1 MMTPLTEMTLAH
13 LSTLSNM
20 ISDED
25 DRAPKQVVQTF
36 IYLYAYLQQ
45 EGWTNEQISKAI
57 ESSAPR
63 SKARK
68 KFLPFRRRQK

>member
-25 DRAPKQVVQTF
+25 DRAPKQVIQTF

-57 ESSAPR
+57 AGNTQKLR
-63 SKARK
+63 SKKR
-68 KFLPFRRRQK
+68 FLPFGRKQK